1 MFPATFAGQVN
12 KWLLDNVGD
21 SPLEVSMLQDGDFSN
36 FVLNLLAEGYKVVGG
51 RVQVADYGQTASM
64 ERQRK

>member
-1 MFPATFAGQVN
+1 
-12 KWLLDNVGD
+12 
-21 SPLEVSMLQDGDFSN
+21 MLQDGDFSN

-51 RVQVADYGQTASM
+51 RVQAADYGQTASM